1 MKTIIFFLLISLN
14 VSAQYLSQSKEYI
27 STLLNNVSGCI
38 CLFEFNKEGIC
49 IKETITALS
58 NTSVVSLIM
67 GLNEKNYVKLGDSYF
82 HEEPYGLVEAK
93 IKNNTFVFTY

>member
-27 STLLNNVSGCI
+27 STVLKNQKVDFSYEEDKYILLNNVSGCI

-49 IKETITALS
+49 IKEKIMS
-58 NTSVVSLIM
+58 SSVILIFM
-67 GLNEKNYVKLGDSYF
+67 KSHMDLLRLK
-82 HEEPYGLVEAK
+82 
-93 IKNNTFVFTY
+93 